1 MAAPALAEDNWKP
14 VEEIKFYAIAGKT
27 GPELYESIGERGPK
41 IGGGKTRVIA
51 HTSYVL
57 TWDRQFDRSNNACTI
72 LSATPKLK
80 ITYTLPKP
88 AQKLTSPV
96 KEHWETFYEGIRRH
110 ELVHGDHAKDMTREI
125 VRRTVGLSVPND
137 PKCQKI
143 RKVLIKEITDMVD
156 VQRAQGPRLRPG
168 GDGQWWQRPPADPGS
183 GERRLIFSI
192 GAHSETC
199 ETVFGKDAR
208 QNKCL
213 KRFRQFLLT
222 GTAPACVAL
231 QNLQF

>member
-1 MAAPALAEDNWKP
+1 MRKAAALALSGILVAAPALAEDNWKP

-72 LSATPKLK
+72 LSARPKLK

-125 VRRTVGLSVPND
+125 VRRTVGLSVPDD
-137 PKCQKI
+137 PKCKKI

-156 VQRAQGPRLRPG
+156 VQRAQGRAFDRVEMGNG
-168 GDGQWWQRPPADPGS
+168 GNVHQ
-183 GERRLIFSI
+183 LI
-192 GAHSETC
+192 
-199 ETVFGKDAR
+199 
-208 QNKCL
+208 L
-213 KRFRQFLLT
+213 
-222 GTAPACVAL
+222 AL
-231 QNLQF
+231 VNGG